1 MSMGI
6 GFGKSGFEGNGIESA
21 SGQGEKILEVV
32 RGGLERFTRGLRDAS
47 RLDKSLSLVWG

>member
-1 MSMGI
+1 MSTGT

-21 SGQGEKILEVV
+21 YSRGEKILEVV